1 MAIMIVIVI
10 SVAPIIFKKN
20 AATINFGKESGT
32 IICSCNSTKNK
43 GCTCAGSSCTFI
55 VQDPGNREFYTVQ
68 LLGGGAGGGSATTM
82 RGGGAGEAKVVY
94 YPAMKGTY
102 NVAIGAGGTKGNA
115 GGQTTLSQ
123 GSTVLEYANGGIT
136 TNETASTSK
145 PEEKNGAISAYSE
158 NGCGRGGNANASGT
172 AGEVIIRW

>member
-32 IICSCNSTKNK
+32 FV
-43 GCTCAGSSCTFI
+43 CACLPTSPQDSRTCTFT
-55 VQDPGNREFYTVQ
+55 VEDSGNREFYTIQ
-68 LLGGGAGGGSATTM
+68 LLGGGAGGGTATTM

-94 YPAMKGTY
+94 YPSMKGTY
-102 NVAIGAGGTKGNA
+102 TVTLGAGGTKGNP
-115 GGQTTLSQ
+115 GSQTTITQ

-136 TNETASTSK
+136 TNEIASTSN
-145 PEEKNGAISAYSE
+145 EKNGEVSAYSE
-158 NGCGRGGNANASGT
+158 NGCGKGGNGGASGT